1 MSIMN
6 PYEAPSPADDRM
18 PTQRRRKLI
27 VGVAMAVGAGMIIGG
42 MAMFYVVRIQAT
54 RAAQAEFMR
63 ARQAA
68 EVAERRAQESALK
81 AESQRKHEQ
90 RTTNAA
96 ARSQSTVVDP

>member
-6 PYEAPSPADDRM
+6 PYEAPPPADDRM

-27 VGVAMAVGAGMIIGG
+27 VGVAMAVGAGMIIVG
-42 MAMFYVVRIQAT
+42 MAHVLRSTAFKQP
-54 RAAQAEFMR
+54 
-63 ARQAA
+63 
-68 EVAERRAQESALK
+68 ERRAQKSALK

-90 RTTNAA
+90 RITNAA